1 MNHKGYICPSCQ
13 QEVSGFKDK
22 LSKKEFQISGLCQE
36 CQDKTFDKKKYGGLS
51 ESDLETFQAAILKDY
66 GIKLV
71 GDELY
76 QAAFN
81 LLQFFE
87 ALVKFD
93 KEKPNKTSILIGKEV
108 EK

>member
-1 MNHKGYICPSCQ
+1 MITIDEMVEPGECPC
-13 QEVSGFKDK
+13 EVCSSQDDEKKLKDR
-22 LSKKEFQISGLCQE
+22 E
-36 CQDKTFDKKKYGGLS
+36 KYKGLS
-51 ESDLETFQAAILKDY
+51 DSDLKMFKEAILKDY
-66 GIKLV
+66 GVKLE

-87 ALVKFD
+87 ALIKFD